1 MWQNA
6 TYRNALAS
14 EEPVPRLPA
23 RYGKTIT
30 IERRITHKSSSYFL
44 FNARGHKV
52 VPQHQ
57 SAAREVQAMLEF
69 FSIDGGN
76 PLTIVTQEMAKTF
89 VSGRDHQ
96 NALPCS
102 GWPADADTQAMPGRM
117 GRRPSCY
124 IAVMAVEA

>member
-1 MWQNA
+1 MCIA
-6 TYRNALAS
+6 KRHTPLRLPS
-14 EEPVPRLPA
+14 EDPVPRLPH

-30 IERRITHKSSSYFL
+30 VERRITQKSSSYFL

-57 SAAREVQAMLEF
+57 SAAREVQTILEF

-89 VSGRDHQ
+89 VSGRGNHH
-96 NALPCS
+96 
-102 GWPADADTQAMPGRM
+102 G
-117 GRRPSCY
+117 
-124 IAVMAVEA
+124 